1 MGKSL
6 NESIYV
12 EEAEQ
17 IIQILKQENKRL
29 ISASKLRNI
38 LSMLADLYNRVFY
51 SRGENLLDRNIE
63 IDLKYC
69 KMRCAYEAG
78 RDPEVRKFVDKTHI
92 MEYIDGIGNSKERFI
107 LYYRYVEA
115 LVAYHKYYGGE

>member
-6 NESIYV
+6 NESTYV

-38 LSMLADLYNRVFY
+38 LSMLADLY
-51 SRGENLLDRNIE
+51 IE

>member
-69 KMRCAYEAG
+69 KMRCAYEA
-78 RDPEVRKFVDKTHI
+78 V
-92 MEYIDGIGNSKERFI
+92 
-107 LYYRYVEA
+107 
-115 LVAYHKYYGGE
+115 

>member
-6 NESIYV
+6 NENTYV

-29 ISASKLRNI
+29 ISTSKLRNI
-38 LSMLADLYNRVFY
+38 LSMLAGLYNRVVH
-51 SRGENLLDRNIE
+51 SQEKNTLEKDIQS
-63 IDLKYC
+63 DLKYC